1 MAVHAQALSAA
12 QRQVI
17 DEGVHFYGEVRNRL
31 NFEDTVMAQVVHSQ
45 DRTLPVHE
53 HAMPYFALIVSGN
66 YEEEGKYGFEH
77 FGAFTAVFNPLPTR
91 HTGIIRRGGVT
102 FFTAEIGPRWMDP
115 FERTALDN
123 KVTDMHG
130 GKLAW
135 LAVRLFREHAEA
147 GTACELTMES
157 LVWEML
163 ALTAR
168 LRDSEAKERPD
179 WWNRVRERLHD
190 GFSDNLRIGEL
201 AQEAGVHPVYLAR
214 TFRKITGS
222 TPGEYLQGL
231 RLQYVCREL
240 LNKGKPLAQIA
251 AEAGF
256 ADQSHMTRTLKR
268 RTGETPGDFSKLL
281 GNCKEPA
288 VAQ

>member
-1 MAVHAQALSAA
+1 MPARQ
-12 QRQVI
+12 QVI

-31 NFEDTVMAQVVHSQ
+31 NFEDTVMAQVVHLH

-66 YEEEGKYGFEH
+66 YEEEGTQGYDQYQ
-77 FGAFTAVFNPLPTR
+77 AFTTVFNPLSTR

-102 FFTAEIGPRWMDP
+102 FFTAEIGSTWTEP
-115 FERTALDN
+115 FSRNALN
-123 KVTDMHG
+123 SKVSDMHG

-135 LAVRLFREHAEA
+135 LSVRLFREHSE
-147 GTACELTMES
+147 GEMACELTMES

-168 LRDSEAKERPD
+168 LGDSEAKEKPS

-190 GFSDNLRIGEL
+190 DFSDNLRIAGL
-201 AQEAGVHPVYLAR
+201 AQEAGIHPVYLAR
-214 TFRKITGS
+214 SFRKMTGT

-231 RLQYVCREL
+231 RLQFVCREL
-240 LNKGKPLAQIA
+240 ANKEKPLAQIA

-256 ADQSHMTRTLKR
+256 ADQSHMTRTLKN
-268 RTGETPGDFSKLL
+268 RTKETPADFRKLL
-281 GNCKEPA
+281 AECRGTA
-288 VAQ
+288 IV

>member
-1 MAVHAQALSAA
+1 
-12 QRQVI
+12 VI

-31 NFEDTVMAQVVHSQ
+31 NFEDTVMAQVIHLR

-77 FGAFTAVFNPLPTR
+77 FRAFTAVYNPLSTR

-102 FFTAEIGPRWMDP
+102 FFTAEIGPQWMEP
-115 FERTALDN
+115 FKRSALAD

-135 LAVRLFREHAEA
+135 LTVRLFREHAEPGNA
-147 GTACELTMES
+147 FELTMES
-157 LVWEML
+157 LVWVML

-168 LRDSEAKERPD
+168 LQDSEAKEKPH
-179 WWNRVRERLHD
+179 WWNRVREKLHED
-190 GFSDNLRIGEL
+190 FSDNLRIGEL
-201 AQEAGVHPVYLAR
+201 AREAGVHPVYLAR
-214 TFRKITGS
+214 AFRRMTGT
-222 TPGEYLQGL
+222 TPGEYLQGV

-240 LNKGKPLAQIA
+240 LNKGKPLSQIA

-256 ADQSHMTRTLKR
+256 ADQSHMTRTLKK
-268 RTGETPGDFSKLL
+268 RTGETPGDFGKLL
-281 GNCKEPA
+281 ANCKCG

>member
-1 MAVHAQALSAA
+1 MAVQEQALSAA
-12 QRQVI
+12 QRQVV

-31 NFEDTVMAQVVHSQ
+31 NFEDTVMAQVVHLR
-45 DRTLPVHE
+45 DRKLPVHE

-66 YEEEGKYGFEH
+66 YEEEGKCGFEH
-77 FGAFTAVFNPLPTR
+77 FGAFTAVYNPLSTR
-91 HTGIIRRGGVT
+91 HTGIVRKGGVT
-102 FFTAEIGPRWMDP
+102 FFTAEIGPQWMEP
-115 FERTALDN
+115 FKGSALDH

-168 LRDSEAKERPD
+168 LQDGDAKEKPD
-179 WWNRVRERLHD
+179 WWNRVREKLHD

-214 TFRKITGS
+214 LFRKMTGA

-268 RTGETPGDFSKLL
+268 RTGETPAEFGTLL
-281 GNCKEPA
+281 ANFRSI